1 MSLGCLWHSKRVQ
14 MQPPKRQ
21 ARKVKYTLPV
31 TYTKSSDIYLP
42 WAILSPQHMLC
53 YYYWVFSTSQHRVV
67 VCVGA
72 QLQQLHLAK
81 DTSQNP
87 NPGVAPLANMAQV
100 CSNQGNEQAHS
111 GLGLASELPNCC
123 FWEVLQPSQ
132 ENSLRKKKVQSPPRL
147 LPLSKPGCS
156 LSKEPTLAVKLL
168 LMCYQAPSLCWLI
181 SQNPEINSTGK
192 RASLLLSPELGLLMA
207 GSVRPTILRLQADFQ
222 QRVQVD
228 MSKRIYFVPL
238 DTQSSP
244 LN

>member
-14 MQPPKRQ
+14 MQPQKRQ

-42 WAILSPQHMLC
+42 WAILPPQHMLC

-67 VCVGA
+67 ACVGA

-87 NPGVAPLANMAQV
+87 NPGVAPLANTAQV

-132 ENSLRKKKVQSPPRL
+132 ENSLRKNRCNPPPSPPAFKTWLQSQQRANFSNEAAFDVL
-147 LPLSKPGCS
+147 PSPLSV
-156 LSKEPTLAVKLL
+156 L
-168 LMCYQAPSLCWLI
+168 
-181 SQNPEINSTGK
+181 
-192 RASLLLSPELGLLMA
+192 
-207 GSVRPTILRLQADFQ
+207 ADFLE
-222 QRVQVD
+222 
-228 MSKRIYFVPL
+228 S
-238 DTQSSP
+238 
-244 LN
+244 